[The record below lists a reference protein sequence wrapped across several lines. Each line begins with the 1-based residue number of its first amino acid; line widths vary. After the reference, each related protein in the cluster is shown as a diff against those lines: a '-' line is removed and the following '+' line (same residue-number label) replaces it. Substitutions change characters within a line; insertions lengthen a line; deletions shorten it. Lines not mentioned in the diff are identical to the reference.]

1 MDFLVQSVEKQ
12 PQCELMYGNT
22 FCERSCDAYSLNRK
36 LICFCPKAWEKD
48 CSDYESDKLNTTD
61 VELET
66 TQPVRTLRVFP
77 CREGCRRSLEKRS
90 NSQRDLLLPD
100 DKELQFTI
108 SNGTLLSGYAGMGA
122 WHSLVTSQNLIP
134 PGTQR
139 ILAPRQ

>member
-1 MDFLVQSVEKQ
+1 MGKVGVDFLVQSVEKQ
-12 PQCELMYGNT
+12 PQCELMYGNK

-77 CREGCRRSLEKRS
+77 CAGDGVPKIPRKTPQLTEGFAS
-90 NSQRDLLLPD
+90 
-100 DKELQFTI
+100 
-108 SNGTLLSGYAGMGA
+108 A
-122 WHSLVTSQNLIP
+122 
-134 PGTQR
+134 
-139 ILAPRQ
+139 

>member
-1 MDFLVQSVEKQ
+1 MMGKVGVDFLVQSVEKQ
-12 PQCELMYGNT
+12 PQCELMYGNK

-77 CREGCRRSLEKRS
+77 CAGDGAQDPLKNAPTHRGICFCLTTRSCSSLSQMAPCLAAMLEW
-90 NSQRDLLLPD
+90 
-100 DKELQFTI
+100 ELGI
-108 SNGTLLSGYAGMGA
+108 A
-122 WHSLVTSQNLIP
+122 W
-134 PGTQR
+134 
-139 ILAPRQ
+139 